1 MSDRAADVTEPM
13 PIALPENRAEQF
25 FRVALPV
32 GVLVASIGLWEYLCW
47 LWETPHYKV
56 PRPSLIA
63 TTLVQDWP
71 ILSDALW
78 VTLRTTFLA
87 LILAVVGGV
96 GIAILFTRSKWI
108 ELTFYPYAVILQVT
122 PIIAIAPLMLIYMD
136 VSSAVL
142 LCAWIVAF
150 FPILSNTTL
159 GLLSADHNLRSLF
172 EMYRASGWQTLWL
185 LKLRAA
191 LPFFLSGLK
200 IGGGLS
206 LIGAIVGEFTAGTG
220 GKGSGLAYRILESQY
235 RLNIPRLFAAL
246 ILISFTGIC
255 IFITLSLFSHLLLR
269 KWHESA
275 IAREN

>member
-1 MSDRAADVTEPM
+1 M
-13 PIALPENRAEQF
+13 PLALPENRAE
-25 FRVALPV
+25 RILRIALPV
-32 GVLVASIGLWEYLCW
+32 GVLVATIGLWEFLCW
-47 LWETPHYKV
+47 YWETPHYMV

-63 TTLVQDWP
+63 TTLVADWP
-71 ILSDALW
+71 ILWPALL
-78 VTLRTTFLA
+78 VTLKTTFLA
-87 LILAVVGGV
+87 LFLAVVGGV
-96 GIAILFTRSKWI
+96 LIAILFTRSKWI

-122 PIIAIAPLMLIYMD
+122 PLIAIVPLMLTYME
-136 VSSAVL
+136 VGSAVL

-172 EMYRASGWQTLWL
+172 ELYRATGWQTLWL

-191 LPFFLSGLK
+191 LPYFLSGLK

-206 LIGAIVGEFTAGTG
+206 LIGAIVGEFAAGTG

-235 RLNIPRLFAAL
+235 RLNIPREFAAV
-246 ILISFTGIC
+246 ILISFAGIC
-255 IFITLSLFSHLLLR
+255 IFVTLSLLSHLLLR

-275 IAREN
+275 ITLEN

>member
-1 MSDRAADVTEPM
+1 MSEP
-13 PIALPENRAEQF
+13 LPVFARESRWEQVF
-25 FRVALPV
+25 KIALPV
-32 GVLVASIGLWEYLCW
+32 GVLVASVGMWEFLCW
-47 LWETPHYKV
+47 YWNTPFYKM

-63 TTLVQDWP
+63 RTMVSDWP
-71 ILSDALW
+71 VLSASLW
-78 VTLRTTFLA
+78 VTLRTMALA
-87 LILAVVGGV
+87 LSLAVIGGV
-96 GIAILFTRSKWI
+96 GLAILFTRSKWI

-122 PIIAIAPLMLIYMD
+122 PIIAIAPLMLIYLD
-136 VSSAVL
+136 VNSAVL

-172 EMYRASGWQTLWL
+172 ELYRATPWQTLWL

-191 LPFFLSGLK
+191 LPYFLSGLK

-220 GKGSGLAYRILESQY
+220 GQGSGLAYRILESQY

-246 ILISFTGIC
+246 MLISFTGII
-255 IFITLSLFSHLLLR
+255 IFIVLSLVSHLLLR

-275 IAREN
+275 VVREN

>member
-1 MSDRAADVTEPM
+1 MDEPVRVAGDDRSEKILN
-13 PIALPENRAEQF
+13 IALPA
-25 FRVALPV
+25 A
-32 GVLVASIGLWEYLCW
+32 VLLATIGIWEFLCW
-47 LWETPHYKV
+47 YWTVPPYKV

-63 TTLVQDWP
+63 ETLVQDWG
-71 ILSDALW
+71 ILSAALW

-87 LILAVVGGV
+87 LLLAVIGGV

-108 ELTFYPYAVILQVT
+108 ERAFYPYAVILQVT
-122 PIIAIAPLMLIYMD
+122 PIIAIAPLMLIYMEPN
-136 VSSAVL
+136 SAVL

-172 EMYRASGWQTLWL
+172 ELYRAGPMQTLWHL
-185 LKLRAA
+185 NLKAA
-191 LPFFLSGLK
+191 LPYFLSGLK

-220 GKGSGLAYRILESQY
+220 GQGSGLAYRILEAQY

-246 ILISFTGIC
+246 VLISLTGII
-255 IFITLSLFSHLLLR
+255 IFLVLSTLSHLLLR

-275 IAREN
+275 IARET

>member
-1 MSDRAADVTEPM
+1 MDEPVPAGRIDRTDQ
-13 PIALPENRAEQF
+13 ILKI
-25 FRVALPV
+25 ALPV
-32 GVLVASIGLWEYLCW
+32 GLFAATIGLWEFLGWYW
-47 LWETPHYKV
+47 QVPPYKV
-56 PRPSLIA
+56 PRPSLIM
-63 TTLVQDWP
+63 TTLVADWGM
-71 ILSDALW
+71 LSAALW

-87 LILAVVGGV
+87 LLLAVVGGV

-108 ELTFYPYAVILQVT
+108 ERAFYPYAVILQVT
-122 PIIAIAPLMLIYMD
+122 PIIAIAPLMLIYMETN
-136 VSSAVL
+136 SAVL

-172 EMYRASGWQTLWL
+172 ELYRASKGQTLWHL
-185 LKLRAA
+185 NLKAA

-206 LIGAIVGEFTAGTG
+206 LIGAIVGGFTAGSG
-220 GKGSGLAYRILESQY
+220 GQGSGLAYRILEAQY

-246 ILISFTGIC
+246 VLISLTGII
-255 IFITLSLFSHLLLR
+255 IFVVLSLISHLLLR

-275 IAREN
+275 IVR

>member
-1 MSDRAADVTEPM
+1 MTDTAPVFARENRIEQIAK
-13 PIALPENRAEQF
+13 IALP
-25 FRVALPV
+25 VT
-32 GVLVASIGLWEYLCW
+32 VLLASVGLWEYLCW
-47 LWETPHYKV
+47 LWDTPFYKL
-56 PRPSLIA
+56 PRPSLIF
-63 TTLVQDWP
+63 TTLINDWP
-71 ILSDALW
+71 TLSTSLW

-108 ELTFYPYAVILQVT
+108 ELTFYPYAVVLQVT
-122 PIIAIAPLMLIYMD
+122 PIIAIAPLMLIYLD
-136 VSSAVL
+136 VNSAVL

-172 EMYRASGWQTLWL
+172 ELYRASGWQTLWY

-191 LPFFLSGLK
+191 LPYFLSGLK

-220 GKGSGLAYRILESQY
+220 GQGSGLAYRILESQY

-246 ILISFTGIC
+246 MLISFTGIC
-255 IFITLSLFSHLLLR
+255 IFLVLSLLSHLLLR

-275 IAREN
+275 VRREN

>member
-1 MSDRAADVTEPM
+1 MREPLPVTREDRVDQ
-13 PIALPENRAEQF
+13 ILKF
-25 FRVALPV
+25 ALPV
-32 GVLVASIGLWEYLCW
+32 FVLLATVGLWEYLCW
-47 LWETPHYKV
+47 YWAVPPYKV

-63 TTLVQDWP
+63 ETLVADWA
-71 ILSDALW
+71 ILFNALL

-87 LILAVVGGV
+87 LALAVVGGV

-108 ELTFYPYAVILQVT
+108 ERAFYPYAVILQVT
-122 PIIAIAPLMLIYMD
+122 PIIAIAPLMLIYMEPN
-136 VSSAVL
+136 SAVL

-172 EMYRASGWQTLWL
+172 ELYRASKWQTLWHL
-185 LKLRAA
+185 NLKAA

-220 GKGSGLAYRILESQY
+220 GQGSGLAYRILESQY

-246 ILISFTGIC
+246 VLISLTGII
-255 IFITLSLFSHLLLR
+255 IFIVLSLISHLALR

-275 IAREN
+275 IARET